1 MRLLLAGRLLLAV
14 PLLLAAARAT
24 WGQAGDRG
32 DAQATV
38 AALVESWS
46 GTYDNLEQVI
56 FERRKLSPLVSDDTR
71 RIRTIVSPVTLPWL
85 GQSVLYLEEFLQDDP
100 DDPRRQVL
108 LWLAPE
114 GRSGTETVRV
124 RQLTFREPERWRHL
138 YRRLRLLETL
148 RMSDLASMPG
158 CDLILTRDGDQFQ
171 GGTVGRNCLE
181 SIVHPQRYVDYQL
194 LVGNGLNWYRERL
207 FRLDDDELVTETVGF
222 NWFELHQARLF
233 ACRVRWSH
241 PGRPGGRSADL
252 APLTV
257 VDLHDQGGR
266 ARFTTPDGHSY
277 ELELH
282 SGDWPYDPNHDAL
295 ILIVREFGSG
305 APLASSWTGLDSEQI
320 SVSLGAMDVSCGAI
334 ASAGGAPS

>member
-1 MRLLLAGRLLLAV
+1 MLVRLVAPLLAV
-14 PLLLAAARAT
+14 PLLAVPGVTR
-24 WGQAGDRG
+24 GQAGDRG

-56 FERRKLSPLVSDDTR
+56 FERRRLSPLVSDDTR

-85 GQSVLYLEEFLQDDP
+85 GKSVLYLEEFLQDDP
-100 DDPRRQVL
+100 DDPQRQVL

-114 GRSGTETVRV
+114 GGSGTETVRV

-138 YRRLRLLETL
+138 YRMPRLLARL

-158 CDLILTRDGDQFQ
+158 CDLILTRDGNQFQ
-171 GGTVGRNCLE
+171 GGTLGRNCLE
-181 SIVHPQRYVDYQL
+181 SAGPPQHYVDYQL

-207 FRLDDDELVTETVGF
+207 FRLDDDELVTEKVGF

-233 ACRVRWSH
+233 ACRVRWSRS
-241 PGRPGGRSADL
+241 GRPADL

-282 SGDWPYDPNHDAL
+282 SGDWPYDANHDAL

-305 APLASSWTGLDSEQI
+305 APLASSWTGLDAEQI
-320 SVSLGAMDVSCGAI
+320 SVSLGAMDVSCGSI
-334 ASAGGAPS
+334 ASAARVRS